1 MTVPVFG
8 VDARTMTGSIAQLE
22 TLFVVTATKRDIS
35 SRSVSARTL
44 SDKGTCSTR
53 RRRGGRHIL
62 NR

>member
-35 SRSVSARTL
+35 SLSVSAR
-44 SDKGTCSTR
+44 
-53 RRRGGRHIL
+53 
-62 NR
+62 NRVRERYVQ

>member
-35 SRSVSARTL
+35 CLSVSARNL
-44 SDKGTCSTR
+44 IR
-53 RRRGGRHIL
+53 ERYMQ
-62 NR
+62 